1 MFAGVG
7 LANRRTADA
16 QPAAPPGRAA
26 PLCTKYPQV
35 PGLCH
40 MSESAGRM
48 WVARYERDNR
58 TIDRELERQENRA
71 RERPLTMADAI
82 THQHFESPAPVG

>member
-1 MFAGVG
+1 
-7 LANRRTADA
+7 
-16 QPAAPPGRAA
+16 
-26 PLCTKYPQV
+26 
-35 PGLCH
+35 
-40 MSESAGRM
+40 M

-71 RERPLTMADAI
+71 RERPPTMADAI